1 MEREQACDNGMLKR
15 RKKHEIRDRTEE
27 GGGGERFVMDG
38 WDCKGSQAFQIVT
51 GLHLSPFAEVVLR
64 KGDPFSFS
72 CQEEVSV
79 LVAIRSEPFVSR
91 YFEVYCKQ
99 HDHDPPVT

>member
-38 WDCKGSQAFQIVT
+38 WDGKRSQAFQIVT
-51 GLHLSPFAEVVLR
+51 RSPLESVCRSGFAKEGSILVLMPGGGLCV
-64 KGDPFSFS
+64 GCDPFRA
-72 CQEEVSV
+72 V
-79 LVAIRSEPFVSR
+79 
-91 YFEVYCKQ
+91 CK
-99 HDHDPPVT
+99 